1 MSADACHEC
10 PAARASRRAFLRDI
24 GLAVAAAVAVTAI
37 GSPAAALAQ
46 SVTETSPLSS
56 VGRRRL
62 YEIPKS
68 DAVTVDSTNDVII
81 ARWEN
86 RLYAFSLKC
95 PHRGTRLEWRASE
108 QRMFCPKH
116 KARFRPDG
124 AHDSGRASRDLD
136 RYAATREGN
145 SVAVDLDVIW
155 RADQDLSAWRAA
167 VILLG

>member
-1 MSADACHEC
+1 V
-10 PAARASRRAFLRDI
+10 ASRRAFLRDI

-37 GSPAAALAQ
+37 GSPVAALAQ
-46 SVTETSPLSS
+46 SVTETTPLRR

-62 YEIPKS
+62 YEIPKG
-68 DAVTVDSTNDVII
+68 DAVHVDTANDVIV

-86 RLYAFSLKC
+86 RVYAFSLKC

-145 SVAVDLDVIW
+145 SIAVDLDTVW
-155 RADQDLSAWRAA
+155 RADQDGDAWRGA
-167 VILLG
+167 VIPLG